1 MRRATPR
8 CTQARHGLSI
18 RYNEDL
24 DPNEGPGFGCFV
36 TQAILFAIILLLIP
50 VGLFTF
56 GWPMWVLVALL
67 VVAMIL
73 LFFVSMTSVFL
84 LRVFFADRRRGRG
97 RQTGVAKAPTRV
109 ISTDEE
115 EPMTDGRSSDA
126 ADGDVFQRAQGPR
139 RALQARHAP
148 RVPDRGGFPKEMRTS
163 SASTASASS
172 AGST

>member
-1 MRRATPR
+1 
-8 CTQARHGLSI
+8 LSI

-56 GWPMWVLVALL
+56 GWPVWVLVVLL
-67 VVAMIL
+67 VVAMVL

-97 RQTGVAKAPTRV
+97 RGRQTGVAKPQTRV
-109 ISTDEE
+109 IKTDDEQ
-115 EPMTDGRSSDA
+115 TGK
-126 ADGDVFQRAQGPR
+126 GD
-139 RALQARHAP
+139 
-148 RVPDRGGFPKEMRTS
+148 
-163 SASTASASS
+163 
-172 AGST
+172 